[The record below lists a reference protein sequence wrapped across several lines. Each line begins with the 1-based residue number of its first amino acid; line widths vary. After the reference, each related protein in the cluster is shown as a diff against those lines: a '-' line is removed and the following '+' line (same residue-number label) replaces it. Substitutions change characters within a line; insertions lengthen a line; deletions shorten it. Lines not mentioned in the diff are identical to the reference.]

1 MMLSN
6 LFLDIESFGLDSI
19 IKLVIVGLSLA
30 LFALSITAYRDIG
43 IKRIL
48 FASAAFALFA
58 IQFFMD
64 FIIDYVAFLEES
76 VTDVL
81 VLLFPLGILVLFF
94 VAVVKQK

>member
-6 LFLDIESFGLDSI
+6 LFLDIEPFGLESI
-19 IKLVIVGLSLA
+19 IKLVIVGLALV
-30 LFALSITAYRDIG
+30 LFALSITAYRDIR

-58 IQFFMD
+58 IQFFVD
-64 FIIDYVAFLEES
+64 FIVDYVVFLEEG

-81 VLLFPLGILVLFF
+81 VLVIPLVILVLFF

>member
-1 MMLSN
+1 MMLPN
-6 LFLDIESFGLDSI
+6 LFLEIESFGLESV
-19 IKLVIVGLSLA
+19 IKLVILGLSLV

-58 IQFFMD
+58 IQFFID
-64 FIIDYVAFLEES
+64 FIVDYFVFLQED

-81 VLLFPLGILVLFF
+81 VLLFPLGILILFF